1 MNIGNIG
8 QITPSAEGEVKL
20 NDVGE
25 SNDVGCGVSTGV
37 NIGGQNGVE
46 LRTSIHTDGQNS
58 KNDCGVE
65 YRDMNMDDCG
75 IVDNSEMI
83 VECEF
88 VRGTC
93 KNHRI
98 KGTRKVTST
107 KKWTKKKHGFGW
119 VTQKKVTYSCPVGL
133 QSSSSN
139 NQQTSRDP
147 SLSSDVKQG
156 GSYNSNNSDIQ
167 VEKREHE
174 PD

>member
-46 LRTSIHTDGQNS
+46 LRNNIHTDGQNS

-98 KGTRKVTST
+98 KGTRKVTRN
-107 KKWTKKKHGFGW
+107 G
-119 VTQKKVTYSCPVGL
+119 QKRSMGLAGLLRRRLRTLVQLGYSPLVL
-133 QSSSSN
+133 I
-139 NQQTSRDP
+139 TSRP
-147 SLSSDVKQG
+147 VETQAYRQMLSKGVHT
-156 GSYNSNNSDIQ
+156 IQ
-167 VEKREHE
+167 ITVIYR
-174 PD
+174 